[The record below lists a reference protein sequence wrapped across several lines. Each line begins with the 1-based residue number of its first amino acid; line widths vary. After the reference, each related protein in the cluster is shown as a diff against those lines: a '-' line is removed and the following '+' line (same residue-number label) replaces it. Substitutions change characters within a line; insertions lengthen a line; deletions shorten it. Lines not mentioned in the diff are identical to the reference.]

1 MINNGKIWKNDK
13 LQYPLSIRGNSRLHN
28 FNSWVKPV
36 QKDLME
42 GNLRTTE
49 IAKKYQKSYSTI
61 KKINSGSSYYNENYQ
76 YPLTSNRK
84 KEF

>member
-1 MINNGKIWKNDK
+1 
-13 LQYPLSIRGNSRLHN
+13 
-28 FNSWVKPV
+28 
-36 QKDLME
+36 ME
-42 GNLRTTE
+42 SNLRTTE